1 MKNNRLTRL
10 IHILDTAEKRKL
22 RQLLETSG
30 KDKDMSVL
38 FNYLIKYSDSEK
50 RLDKERVFKAVY
62 PKDAFDAK
70 KMSRLN
76 AQLYRFA
83 EDFIITQQLNKK
95 DHAAQRQFVLLEYL
109 SEKKLP
115 DNKYNDD
122 LYGLTERTIHD
133 LEGTLSRTESHD
145 LLYYLNRYRLNTHLY
160 HFNTNKWQKGQLYI
174 ESLMENLDTFYCLA
188 KLRYANELFMR
199 ERILNEDSRVLLLDE
214 LYGYGARLQDK
225 GVYQADIY
233 RLSLDLLQGFDEN
246 KFHRLKEQT
255 FKHADTL
262 EQSELS
268 EILIFL
274 GNHAAKATRR
284 GDANLVVAN
293 YEIYNLGF
301 EKEAFIEKGFITT
314 PLLLVNYA
322 SLCSE
327 VGKMDEIDA
336 VLNQY
341 QDKIKESEKEDTHIL
356 CQAYQYFGN
365 GDYRKAYQLVDEHS
379 KKTLSF
385 GLHQKS
391 LQLKCLYELEDS
403 SIHLDPDR
411 TLYDACAAYRRYI
424 QRKSDKLNTSTSDAS
439 LNFVNI
445 LLKLGHPDTT
455 QKELEQMI
463 ATGHATIHRNW
474 LTKKIQAK
482 K

>member
-30 KDKDMSVL
+30 KDEEMSIL
-38 FNYLIKYSDSEK
+38 FNYLTKYSDNAK
-50 RLDKERVFKAVY
+50 RLDKERVFKTVY
-62 PKDAFDAK
+62 PKGAFDGK
-70 KMSRLN
+70 KLSRLN
-76 AQLYRFA
+76 AQLYHFA
-83 EDFIITQQLNKK
+83 EDFIITQQLSKK
-95 DHAAQRQFVLLEYL
+95 DQAAQRQFVMLEYL

-122 LYGLTERTIHD
+122 LYGLTERAIHD
-133 LEGTLSRTESHD
+133 LEGALSRTDSHY
-145 LLYYLNRYRLNTHLY
+145 LLYYLNRYRLYTHLY
-160 HFNTNKWQKGQLYI
+160 HSNTNKWQKGQLYL

-199 ERILNEDSRVLLLDE
+199 ERILNEDSRVLLLNE
-214 LYGYGARLQDK
+214 LYGYGARLHDK

-233 RLSLDLLQGFDEN
+233 RLSLDLLQGFDED
-246 KFHRLKEQT
+246 KFHRLKAQT
-255 FKHADTL
+255 FKHADAF
-262 EQSELS
+262 EQSELFS
-268 EILIFL
+268 ILIFL
-274 GNHAAKATRR
+274 SNHAAEATRT
-284 GDANLVVAN
+284 GDANLVFAN
-293 YEIYNLGF
+293 YEIYKLGF
-301 EKEAFIEKGFITT
+301 EKEGFIEKGFIP

-327 VGKMDEIDA
+327 IGKTDELDN
-336 VLNQY
+336 VLIQY
-341 QDKIKESEKEDTHIL
+341 QDKIKESEKEDTYVL
-356 CQAYQYFGN
+356 CRAYQYFGN
-365 GDYRKAYQLVDEHS
+365 GDYREAYRLVDEHS

-403 SIHLDPDR
+403 SIHLDPNR

-424 QRKSDKLNTSTSDAS
+424 QRKSDKLNPSTSDAS
-439 LNFVNI
+439 LNFVNV
-445 LLKLGHPDTT
+445 LLKLCHPDI
-455 QKELEQMI
+455 KKNDLEQMI
-463 ATGHATIHRNW
+463 QIGYATIHRNW
-474 LTKKIQAK
+474 LTQKIQAK